1 MSHLCRTST
10 ISSMIGW
17 TVSIPPVSYSKLGV
31 WSLRAY
37 VRSTRLQLQLLER
50 GAHMLCVED
59 EASGRQF

>member
-1 MSHLCRTST
+1 
-10 ISSMIGW
+10 MIGW